1 MPPDIPPLALCRR
14 FDAAAAGEFLAGGWR
29 SGLPLPMPEPERMTL
44 PAALDD
50 FLAEIGRRVIADAV
64 APLLRGDE
72 LETAMPGC
80 LEAYR
85 RWTAFVSA
93 RLSAELSDA
102 ERQRLEDAADTEL
115 RALFEASAA
124 AHFGPEYRQFL
135 LQAQDIR
142 RELLLSPPPA
152 AAQPAPRP
160 AAVYG
165 RLLAQDLCAVSVAQ
179 HIAYGLGRYENAQRL
194 AWWSFGYARQ
204 AQRQSAAANG

>member
-1 MPPDIPPLALCRR
+1 MPPEIPPLALCRR
-14 FDAAAAGEFLAGGWR
+14 FDVAAAAGEFLDGGWR
-29 SGLPLPMPEPERMTL
+29 SGLPLPLPEPAQMTL
-44 PAALDD
+44 PADMND
-50 FLAEIGRRVIADAV
+50 WLAATGRRVVADAV

-72 LETAMPGC
+72 LETAIPGC

-85 RWTAFVSA
+85 RWTAFASA
-93 RLSAELSDA
+93 RLSGEMSDA
-102 ERQRLEDAADTEL
+102 ERQRLAEAAEAEL
-115 RALFEASAA
+115 GALFEASAA

-142 RELLLSPPPA
+142 RDLLLSPPA

-165 RLLAQDLCAVSVAQ
+165 LLLAQDLCAVSVAQ
-179 HIAYGLGRYENAQRL
+179 HLADGLGRYENAQRL

-204 AQRQSAAANG
+204 AQRQAAIANG

>member
-1 MPPDIPPLALCRR
+1 MPPEIPPLALCRR

-29 SGLPLPMPEPERMTL
+29 SGLPRPLPEPERMVL
-44 PAALDD
+44 PADMND
-50 FLAEIGRRVIADAV
+50 FLAEVGRRASSDAV
-64 APLLRGDE
+64 ASLLRGDE

-85 RWTAFVSA
+85 RWTAFAAA
-93 RLSAELSDA
+93 RLSDELPAA
-102 ERQRLEDAADTEL
+102 ERQRLADTAEAKL
-115 RALFEASAA
+115 RALFAASAA

-142 RELLLSPPPA
+142 RALLLSPPV
-152 AAQPAPRP
+152 AAQPAPHP

-179 HIAYGLGRYENAQRL
+179 HLSQGIGRFENAQRL
-194 AWWSFGYARQ
+194 ARWSFGYARQ
-204 AQRQSAAANG
+204 AQRQSAANG

>member
-1 MPPDIPPLALCRR
+1 MTPEIPPLALCRR

-29 SGLPLPMPEPERMTL
+29 SGLPLPLPEPAQITL
-44 PAALDD
+44 PADMD
-50 FLAEIGRRVIADAV
+50 GFLAATGRRVVADAV

-85 RWTAFVSA
+85 RWTACVSA
-93 RLSAELSDA
+93 RLSGELAAA
-102 ERQRLEDAADTEL
+102 ERQRLADTAEAER

-124 AHFGPEYRQFL
+124 AHFGPEYRQSL
-135 LQAQDIR
+135 LQVQDIR
-142 RELLLSPPPA
+142 RNLLSETPPA

-165 RLLAQDLCAVSVAQ
+165 LLLAQDLCAVSVAQ
-179 HIAYGLGRYENAQRL
+179 HLIRGIGRFENAQRL

-204 AQRQSAAANG
+204 AQRRADSGV

>member
-1 MPPDIPPLALCRR
+1 MPLEVPPLALCRR

-29 SGLPLPMPEPERMTL
+29 SGLPLPLPEPERMTL
-44 PAALDD
+44 PDAPDD
-50 FLAEIGRRVIADAV
+50 FLTEIRRRVVADAV

-85 RWTAFVSA
+85 RWTAFASA
-93 RLSAELSDA
+93 RLSAELADA
-102 ERQRLEDAADTEL
+102 ERQRLEDAAEAEL
-115 RALFEASAA
+115 RTLFEASAA

-142 RELLLSPPPA
+142 RDLLSETPSN

-165 RLLAQDLCAVSVAQ
+165 LLLAQDLCAVAVAQ
-179 HIAYGLGRYENAQRL
+179 HIAYGLGRFENAQRL
-194 AWWSFGYARQ
+194 ARWSFGYARQ
-204 AQRQSAAANG
+204 AQRQSAANG

>member
-1 MPPDIPPLALCRR
+1 MSLDVPPLALCRR

-29 SGLPLPMPEPERMTL
+29 SGLPLPLPEPAQTAL
-44 PAALDD
+44 PADMSD
-50 FLAEIGRRVIADAV
+50 WLAATGRRVVADAV

-85 RWTAFVSA
+85 RWTAFASA
-93 RLSAELSDA
+93 RLSGELAEA
-102 ERQRLEDAADTEL
+102 ERQRLADTAEAEL
-115 RALFEASAA
+115 RALFEASAS

-135 LQAQDIR
+135 LQAQGIR
-142 RELLLSPPPA
+142 RDLLSPPA

-165 RLLAQDLCAVSVAQ
+165 LLLAQDLCAASVAQ
-179 HIAYGLGRYENAQRL
+179 HLIRGLGRFENAQRL

-204 AQRQSAAANG
+204 AQRLAAANG

>member
-1 MPPDIPPLALCRR
+1 MPPEIPPLALCRR

-29 SGLPLPMPEPERMTL
+29 SGLPLPLPEPAQTAL
-44 PAALDD
+44 PDALDD
-50 FLAEIGRRVIADAV
+50 WLAEVGRRVIADAV

-85 RWTAFVSA
+85 RWTAFASA
-93 RLSAELSDA
+93 RLSAELPDA
-102 ERQRLEDAADTEL
+102 ERQRLAEAAEAEL
-115 RALFEASAA
+115 RARFEASAT

-142 RELLLSPPPA
+142 RELLLSSLPT

-165 RLLAQDLCAVSVAQ
+165 RLLAQDLCAIAVAQ
-179 HIAYGLGRYENAQRL
+179 HIAYGIGRFENAQRL
-194 AWWSFGYARQ
+194 ARWSFGYACQ
-204 AQRQSAAANG
+204 AQNLAAANA

>member
-1 MPPDIPPLALCRR
+1 MPLEIPPLALCRR

-29 SGLPLPMPEPERMTL
+29 SGLPLPLPEPAQTAL
-44 PAALDD
+44 PADMD
-50 FLAEIGRRVIADAV
+50 GFLAATGRRVTADAV

-72 LETAMPGC
+72 LETALPGC

-93 RLSAELSDA
+93 RLSDELPEA
-102 ERQRLEDAADTEL
+102 ERQRLADTAEAER
-115 RALFEASAA
+115 RARFEASAA

-142 RELLLSPPPA
+142 RDLLLSPPN

-165 RLLAQDLCAVSVAQ
+165 LLLAQDLCAVSVAQ
-179 HIAYGLGRYENAQRL
+179 HIAYGLGRFENAQRL
-194 AWWSFGYARQ
+194 AWWSFGYSRQ
-204 AQRQSAAANG
+204 AQRQAASG